1 MYLFIIIS
9 NTILYTS
16 KLLIDCILKDFTTQK
31 KKDTVIM
38 LHDRGLANTMV
49 VIILL

>member
-16 KLLIDCILKDFTTQK
+16 KLLIDCILKDFTTK

-38 LHDRGLANTMV
+38 LHDRGLANTVV